1 MTRNTKHKM
10 KQLMAAGLCRNVA
23 EPVARRAAQYEGG
36 MYGFGI
42 IWKYPVV
49 LIMCGG
55 YDFFVYAQGRTVWYN
70 RGRALRIC
78 FVSDPDSELRGDMIS
93 SGNNSGESIS
103 LGDMRDG
110 C

>member
-23 EPVARRAAQYEGG
+23 EPVARRAAQSNGG
-36 MYGFGI
+36 TFGFGC

-49 LIMCGG
+49 LATADDC
-55 YDFFVYAQGRTVWYN
+55 DFFVHAQGRTVWYN

-93 SGNNSGESIS
+93 SVNISGEGVC

>member
-23 EPVARRAAQYEGG
+23 EPVARRAAQSDGWTLD
-36 MYGFGI
+36 FGY
-42 IWKYPVV
+42 IWKYLVV
-49 LIMCGG
+49 LFTADDC
-55 YDFFVYAQGRTVWYN
+55 DFLVNFQGRTVWYHK
-70 RGRALRIC
+70 GRAFRVCSASGL
-78 FVSDPDSELRGDMIS
+78 DSELHDDRIRSESIS
-93 SGNNSGESIS
+93 RESIS

>member
-23 EPVARRAAQYEGG
+23 EPVARRAAQSDGG
-36 MYGFGI
+36 TFGFGC
-42 IWKYPVV
+42 IWKYLVV
-49 LIMCGG
+49 LVTADDC
-55 YDFFVYAQGRTVWYN
+55 DFFVNVQGRTVWYHK
-70 RGRALRIC
+70 GRAFRVCSASGLY
-78 FVSDPDSELRGDMIS
+78 SELRDDMIRS
-93 SGNNSGESIS
+93 ESISGESIS